1 VACGPLARA
10 LWESSVAAGLRRG
23 RQQGRVTIGLC
34 DQTGSL
40 LQGRWTSDLGTP
52 MFHGW
57 WGGGGHH
64 NLSKCVKGVAALGRL
79 RTAGLDDNED
89 LVGVR

>member
-1 VACGPLARA
+1 MA
-10 LWESSVAAGLRRG
+10 
-23 RQQGRVTIGLC
+23 
-34 DQTGSL
+34 
-40 LQGRWTSDLGTP
+40 
-52 MFHGW
+52 
-57 WGGGGHH
+57 GGGGEGHH